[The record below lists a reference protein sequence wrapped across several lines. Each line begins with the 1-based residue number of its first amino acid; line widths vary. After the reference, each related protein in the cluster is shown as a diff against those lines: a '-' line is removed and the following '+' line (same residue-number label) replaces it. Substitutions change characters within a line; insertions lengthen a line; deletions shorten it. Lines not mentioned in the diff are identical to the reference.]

1 MKRLTALSIFA
12 FICIFAC
19 SQASAQADLGLR
31 GAGIELGIVGPEDVD
46 ATIGFGIFADLGK
59 ITPNMMLEAHLDYW
73 SQSEDLFTGGDAS
86 VRDIALGSRAKW
98 MFPVS
103 NPKIKPFAG
112 AGLGI
117 HFLKF
122 EADAPPTI
130 LFPQGFTVED
140 SSTKIGLDIG
150 GGLMA
155 TMNDR
160 TDFIAELWYGF
171 VSDANQLALKA
182 GILYK
187 L

>member
-1 MKRLTALSIFA
+1 MKRFTALFILV
-12 FICIFAC
+12 FICVFAC
-19 SQASAQADLGLR
+19 SQASAQSDLGLQ
-31 GAGIELGIVGPEDVD
+31 GVGFELGIVGPENAD
-46 ATIGFGIFADLGK
+46 ATVGFGAFADLGE
-59 ITPNMMLEAHLDYW
+59 ITPNMMLEGYLNFW

-86 VRDIALGSRAKW
+86 VRDIALGGRAKW

-122 EADAPPTI
+122 EADFPPLLPFT
-130 LFPQGFTVED
+130 QGFRLED
-140 SSTKIGLDIG
+140 SSTKVGLDIG

-155 TMNDR
+155 TVNDR